1 MLILETIFSYKKKP
15 LQIKVEMLTYVQ
27 KKDNQL
33 NFVLVECESIQKN
46 TFL

>member
-1 MLILETIFSYKKKP
+1 MLILETIFSYKK